1 MRRFDTRAQRAD
13 DGTALDAALARA
25 DAVVLRGVTLLDVP
39 GLAFTRLPL
48 LVDLRGTDILS
59 LMRNAARTDG
69 PGAALAD
76 LCERA
81 DAVVVDDDR
90 TRDILLGALA
100 GAHRVNDAV
109 YDSDPSL
116 SELVTVDP
124 TGAAVLA
131 FCRRPVRAA
140 DCVLDAGP
148 DGPAGADRPLGG
160 GARTAVRRLVASP
173 RRLITVGH
181 GTANDEER

>member
-1 MRRFDTRAQRAD
+1 MKFIRFIEEFFKDFAWFDKNTETGCKEGGVKKSSPGLLVAELGDPSTGGLTAGLAAGLGDGGPRLRRFDTRAQRAD

-48 LVDLRGTDILS
+48 LVDLRGTDLLA

-90 TRDILLGALA
+90 SRDILLGALA

-116 SELVTVDP
+116 SEL
-124 TGAAVLA
+124 
-131 FCRRPVRAA
+131 R
-140 DCVLDAGP
+140 
-148 DGPAGADRPLGG
+148 
-160 GARTAVRRLVASP
+160 S
-173 RRLITVGH
+173 
-181 GTANDEER
+181 EEHV

>member
-1 MRRFDTRAQRAD
+1 MKNKVAPPFKQA
-13 DGTALDAALARA
+13 
-25 DAVVLRGVTLLDVP
+25 GVTLLDVP

-48 LVDLRGTDILS
+48 LVDLRGTDLLA

-90 TRDILLGALA
+90 SRDILLGALA

-116 SELVTVDP
+116 SELIAVDP
-124 TGAAVLA
+124 AGAAVLA
-131 FCRRPVRAA
+131 KCLNRYVITCYYAFAR
-140 DCVLDAGP
+140 VLVYYCA
-148 DGPAGADRPLGG
+148 
-160 GARTAVRRLVASP
+160 
-173 RRLITVGH
+173 
-181 GTANDEER
+181 